1 MTMETSTILVLRN
14 SVDCWRKNAGHLWR
28 CVRHSKQKVVVE
40 VRAREGAAVWA
51 GDVEHRKSYETV
63 GLLGSSAR

>member
-1 MTMETSTILVLRN
+1 MTMDTSAMIFSRVN
-14 SVDCWRKNAGHLWR
+14 ADCKRRGGGRLWR